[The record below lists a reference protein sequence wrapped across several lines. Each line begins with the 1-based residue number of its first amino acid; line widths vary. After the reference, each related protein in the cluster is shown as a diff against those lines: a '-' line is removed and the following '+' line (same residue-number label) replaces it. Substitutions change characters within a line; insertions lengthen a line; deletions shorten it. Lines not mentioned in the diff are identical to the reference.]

1 MKATILGSGTLVPQA
16 DRGTPGLVV
25 EAAGEKLLFDSG
37 SGTLYRAAQ
46 AGFDWRGFSR
56 LFYTHFHP
64 DHTLDL
70 VSLLFAGNHAPG
82 AGGQKLTVY
91 GPRGLGDFVES
102 LCSAWPALTP
112 KNYDLQLEE
121 LFHGRVVA
129 GEPGWEVT
137 AAKVSHGQAEALAY
151 RVSEGSRSLVYS
163 GDTEYC
169 NSLVELSRGANL
181 LICEC
186 SCPVGWEVQGHLNPA
201 GVARLA
207 RESGVS
213 SVLIT
218 HVYPPTDP
226 EELAEFC
233 RQECGLPV
241 AAARDLETY
250 GV

>member
-1 MKATILGSGTLVPQA
+1 LKATILGSGTLVPQA

-46 AGFDWRGFSR
+46 AGYDWRGFSQ

-91 GPRGLGDFVES
+91 GPQGLGDFVES
-102 LCSAWPALTP
+102 LYSAWPALTP
-112 KNYDLQLEE
+112 KNYCLQLEE
-121 LFHGRVVA
+121 LSHGRVVA
-129 GEPGWEVT
+129 GESGWKVT
-137 AAKVSHGQAEALAY
+137 AAKVSHTEAESLAY
-151 RVSEGSRSLVYS
+151 RVSEGSQSLVYS
-163 GDTEYC
+163 GDTGYC
-169 NSLVELSRGANL
+169 NSLVELCRGAEL

-186 SCPVGWEVQGHLNPA
+186 SCPEGWEVPGHLNPA

-213 SVLIT
+213 RVLIT
-218 HVYPPTDP
+218 HVYPPADP
-226 EELAEFC
+226 EELARC
-233 RQECGLPV
+233 CQKECSSPV
-241 AAARDLETY
+241 TAARDLETY